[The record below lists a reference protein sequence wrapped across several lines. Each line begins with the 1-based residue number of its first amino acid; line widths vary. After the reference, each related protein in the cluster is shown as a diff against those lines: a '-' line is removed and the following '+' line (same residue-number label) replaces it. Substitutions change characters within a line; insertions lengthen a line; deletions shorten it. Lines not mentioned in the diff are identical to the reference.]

1 MTALQRGSLFE
12 KVFLVAAA
20 FGSIGASEPTTTLHC
35 EARAASTGAR
45 ILDVTVHA
53 AFRDRRETLARS
65 DSTGIVSIPEVPTD
79 QTERFENTRVPV
91 ATEVTVCADGF
102 RPLWALA
109 WLDDDGPG
117 IRFEALSPNPVEG
130 LISRTADAPAV
141 HQPSCIFEM
150 EPQPDQTG
158 TPSECCPPGLT
169 ALVAAGKMA
178 AESTRFCRTAG
189 TLPRGGHAT
198 HDPK

>member
-1 MTALQRGSLFE
+1 MFE
-12 KVFLVAAA
+12 GIFLIAVV

-53 AFRDRRETLARS
+53 AFKDRRETLARS

-79 QTERFENTRVPV
+79 QTRPFEYSRIPV
-91 ATEVTVCADGF
+91 ATEVTVCAEGL
-102 RPLWALA
+102 RPFWALA

-117 IRFEALSPNPVEG
+117 IRFEALSPNPEEG
-130 LISRTADAPAV
+130 LISKPADAPAV
-141 HQPSCIFEM
+141 HQPSCVFEM
-150 EPQPDQTG
+150 EPQPEQPG
-158 TPSECCPPGLT
+158 APSGCCPPGLT

-178 AESTRFCRTAG
+178 ADSTRFCRTAG
-189 TLPRGGHAT
+189 TLARGGHAT
-198 HDPK
+198 LDPKK